1 MDRLK
6 GDIRPS
12 HIFLTGEKRVGKST
26 LVSAVLSASGLKYS
40 GLRSISV
47 FDENNNRSVFIVPAF
62 KANKETSALV
72 GVCSNRH
79 ITERYPQVFDD
90 VGCRL
95 LDSDENSKLI
105 VIDEI
110 GNMERDAKRYSDR
123 ILALLDRTDIHVFG
137 VLQKMADSDLA
148 MAIREH
154 PNIRMI
160 EVNESNREELI
171 PVVLEFLKDRLG

>member
-1 MDRLK
+1 
-6 GDIRPS
+6 
-12 HIFLTGEKRVGKST
+12 
-26 LVSAVLSASGLKYS
+26 
-40 GLRSISV
+40 
-47 FDENNNRSVFIVPAF
+47 
-62 KANKETSALV
+62 
-72 GVCSNRH
+72 
-79 ITERYPQVFDD
+79 
-90 VGCRL
+90 
-95 LDSDENSKLI
+95 
-105 VIDEI
+105 DEI